1 MESMAIII
9 VALIGIGGNLIQYLL
24 HKKSNDM
31 ESLIK
36 QVDLLSKLQKEQ
48 SIAYQ
53 NASKLQENK
62 IGGLE
67 KKVKGQDG
75 QIKEQNNKI
84 EDLQRLINR
93 LIGNGCHLDDC
104 PNRSPYTVEEI
115 NEMTKKNHKNE
126 KVYSKP
132 KK

>member
-67 KKVKGQDG
+67 KKVKEQDG

-104 PNRSPYTVEEI
+104 PNRSPYTVEDL
-115 NEMTKKNHKNE
+115 
-126 KVYSKP
+126 S
-132 KK
+132 